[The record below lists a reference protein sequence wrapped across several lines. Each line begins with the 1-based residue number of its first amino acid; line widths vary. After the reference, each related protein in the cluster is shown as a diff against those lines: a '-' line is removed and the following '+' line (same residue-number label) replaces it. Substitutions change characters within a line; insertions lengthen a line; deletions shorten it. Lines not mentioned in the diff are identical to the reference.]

1 MGVIGQIESFPSG
14 SSDFGLQTAIKGLE
28 SPMPRSFVDFLH
40 EKNLDPRSRPGST
53 ATLGM
58 TNFGGGDG
66 DVRNFSSKKGKKCR
80 KLAARLSPGHC
91 CDFSYSAIGYN
102 PLGLKVPV
110 LPIGVTTFPQLGIRL
125 KRRETPKGF
134 YLHPGFP
141 N

>member
-1 MGVIGQIESFPSG
+1 MSV
-14 SSDFGLQTAIKGLE
+14 
-28 SPMPRSFVDFLH
+28 PRH

-91 CDFSYSAIGYN
+91 CDFCYSAIGYN

-110 LPIGVTTFPQLGIRL
+110 LPIGVKLPVDVLAKTMTLFSDFPPVGHSV
-125 KRRETPKGF
+125 KTA
-134 YLHPGFP
+134 
-141 N
+141 